1 MQLTDHI
8 YLVGGGPFTGFG
20 LTSGADCHVYLVDG
34 GDELALVDCGLGLA
48 DDFERMGQNISKLG
62 FDPLDISTVA
72 LTHYHGDHAGGAAR
86 AQRDFRAKLAIGADA
101 SSALESADEATT
113 GMQAARQAGIFP
125 AEAILEEC
133 TVDLK
138 LSDGDV
144 IEVGEL
150 SLRFVPTPGHARG
163 HGSYLLSGTGEK
175 ALFTGDSLFWAGK
188 ILLQAVPDCDL
199 QESIESLQRM
209 AALEFSGFFP
219 GHGALAIEGGHVHA
233 DMAKAEIDK
242 LGIPKSLV

>member
-20 LTSGADCHVYLVDG
+20 LTSGPDCHVYLIDG
-34 GDELALVDCGLGLA
+34 GDELALVDCGLGLS

-62 FDPLDISTVA
+62 FDPTDIATVA

-86 AQRDFRAKLAIGADA
+86 SQKDFGAKLAIGADA
-101 SSALESADEATT
+101 APALETADEVTT
-113 GMQAARQAGIFP
+113 GVQAAREAGIFP
-125 AEAILEEC
+125 AEAGLEEC
-133 TVDLK
+133 TVDTR

-144 IEVGEL
+144 IEVGGL
-150 SLRFVPTPGHARG
+150 SLSFVSTPGHAQG
-163 HGSYLLSGTGEK
+163 HGSYLLNGEGEQ
-175 ALFTGDSLFWAGK
+175 ALFTGDSLFWAGR

-199 QESIESLQRM
+199 QESLESLRRM

-219 GHGALAIEGGHVHA
+219 GHGALAIDGGDIHA
-233 DMAKAEIDK
+233 AMAKAEIDK
-242 LGIPKSLV
+242 LGVPKSLL